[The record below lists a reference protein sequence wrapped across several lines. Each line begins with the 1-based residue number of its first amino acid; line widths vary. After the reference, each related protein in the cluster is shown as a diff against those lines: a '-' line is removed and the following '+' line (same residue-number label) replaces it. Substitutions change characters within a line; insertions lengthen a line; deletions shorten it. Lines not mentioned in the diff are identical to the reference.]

1 MAKEKGTEAIITAV
15 QDQAL
20 KAAVQDQAICQKK
33 YQLQLTAMWRYY
45 EMWKSMERSG
55 TPDWS

>member
-1 MAKEKGTEAIITAV
+1 MKKGTEAIITAV

-55 TPDWS
+55 TPD